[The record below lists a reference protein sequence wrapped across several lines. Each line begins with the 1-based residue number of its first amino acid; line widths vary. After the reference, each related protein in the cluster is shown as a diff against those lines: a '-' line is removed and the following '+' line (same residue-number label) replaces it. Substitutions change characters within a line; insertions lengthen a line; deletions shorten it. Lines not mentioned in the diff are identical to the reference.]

1 MVKFYI
7 DTLPQQK
14 IKLTQKRK
22 KLIRILQEVLR
33 KTRMLPTPL
42 TLSGAAHACRAA
54 WPKPSYLVSVQ
65 YLQERPVDFRVVQKA
80 GLNFVHVADG
90 IVELHG
96 IGLQGHLGL
105 VLLAQHLLLHVLCT
119 VTVVVRIL
127 LPTGRQ
133 G

>member
-1 MVKFYI
+1 
-7 DTLPQQK
+7 
-14 IKLTQKRK
+14 
-22 KLIRILQEVLR
+22 
-33 KTRMLPTPL
+33 MLPTPL

-105 VLLAQHLLLHVLCT
+105 VLLAQDLLLHVLCT
-119 VTVVVRIL
+119 VAVVVRIL